1 MRITI
6 INQFY
11 KPDISPTA
19 HLAASLA
26 EHRVKL
32 KDEVRII
39 ASAGGY
45 VPESGAPAPTM
56 FDNPRIHRVWTPQ
69 LGKSSKLKRCIDY
82 GVFYFLAACTAV
94 TLPRQDVIIALT
106 TPPFI
111 VWTALLHKFF
121 HPWTRIILWNMDCYP
136 EAAER
141 TEVLREGSW
150 PSRFMRWMNR
160 MLFGRIDHLV
170 VLDSA
175 MRDLLLG
182 QYARPAHPLPSTIIP
197 NWEPAAMFPLVREKR
212 KWAQAESLGLTDRFV
227 VLYLGNTGYGHQF
240 ETVLDAAE
248 KLREEKVTFFFVGGG
263 SRWEEIQQQAER
275 RGLSN
280 VLMHG
285 YVPKDQTPVVM
296 AGADCALITLRD
308 IVLGVMSPSKLHANL
323 AAGLPI
329 LYVGPEGSNVDDAIA
344 KFDCGA
350 SVRHGDA
357 ESIVSFIREL
367 KANRAEH
374 TAMKQ
379 RARAAFD
386 AAYCDTCTLPQFD
399 AVIDSVIRRG
409 SERPVRNGSST
420 SRAGD
425 TGPALRIRPDD
436 PSSPSSASSEV
447 A

>member
-26 EHRVKL
+26 EHRVKC

-39 ASAGGY
+39 TSAGGY
-45 VPESGAPAPTM
+45 VPESGAVKETM
-56 FDNPRIHRVWTPQ
+56 FDNPRVHRLWTPR
-69 LGKSSKLKRCIDY
+69 LGKSNKLRRCIDY
-82 GVFYFLAACTAV
+82 GVFYLLAALTAA
-94 TLPRQDVIIALT
+94 TLPPQDVIIAMT

-111 VWTALLHKFF
+111 AWAAVLHKFL
-121 HPWTRIILWNMDCYP
+121 HPWTRLILWNMDCYP

-141 TEVLREGSW
+141 TGVLRERGW
-150 PSRFMRWMNR
+150 PGRIMRWMNR
-160 MLFGRIDHLV
+160 VLFRRLDHLV

-175 MRDLLLG
+175 MRDLLLT
-182 QYARPAHPLPSTIIP
+182 QYSPPKRPLPSTIIP
-197 NWEPAAMFPLVREKR
+197 NWESAAMFPLVRETR
-212 KWAQAESLGLTDRFV
+212 KWAEAADLGLTDRFV

-248 KLREEKVTFFFVGGG
+248 QLRDEKVTFFFVGGG
-263 SRWEEIQQQAER
+263 SRWEAIEQQAQQ
-275 RGLSN
+275 RGLGN
-280 VLMHG
+280 VIMHG

-329 LYVGPEGSNVDDAIA
+329 LYVGPKGSNVDDAIE
-344 KFDCGA
+344 KFECGV

-357 ESIVSFIREL
+357 DSIVSFIRGL
-367 KANRAEH
+367 KADRAGH

-386 AAYCDTCTLPQFD
+386 AAYCDHRTLPQFD
-399 AVIDSVIRRG
+399 EVINEVLRSRSDRPNPTSSSPEAA
-409 SERPVRNGSST
+409 SEPT
-420 SRAGD
+420 
-425 TGPALRIRPDD
+425 LRIVVDKTSD
-436 PSSPSSASSEV
+436 QSSATSEV